1 MSKGGQ
7 GFFVLRARF
16 FLNFFLEPHGRKIEH
31 FFAQLR
37 LANFLYFLAPCFK
50 RSFRLHASNHTL
62 SRFLCFQN
70 SARLFSRTNNPL
82 ATCARLL
89 WRPGSPRSVNLRQP
103 SFCTKTWGDFFL
115 PSGSTFRVSLPV
127 DNPNV
132 FTRWPKIKRSPLHR
146 RLARQ
151 PSFNHIPFLVSLT
164 LRADRAELSRHGAC
178 IYSVH

>member
-1 MSKGGQ
+1 MILFLPRGGWRIYSTSLLPASKG
-7 GFFVLRARF
+7 VLDF
-16 FLNFFLEPHGRKIEH
+16 TP
-31 FFAQLR
+31 
-37 LANFLYFLAPCFK
+37 
-50 RSFRLHASNHTL
+50 SNHTL

-70 SARLFSRTNNPL
+70 SARLFSRTNDPL
-82 ATCARLL
+82 ATCARLH

-132 FTRWPKIKRSPLHR
+132 FTRWPKIKSPLHR

-151 PSFNHIPFLVSLT
+151 PSFNHIPFLVSST